1 MDIMNFTRLPF
12 FVTVCRDVKFITV
25 GMLQDRRKGTIL
37 RSIKQA
43 INLQKGKGHIID
55 EIDFSEW
62 NNPVHTILDH
72 NAFEALREDVEGC
85 GTRVNITA
93 KGEHVPEVEQQKR
106 VIKERARAIVQ
117 MLPYRN
123 MPRKMRIGLIYYI
136 VYRLNNISQDGQDFS
151 PRDLIFGEQKLNC
164 NMICKIPFGACAQVH
179 DDFDIT
185 NTMESRT
192 NGAIN
197 LVPT

>member
-62 NNPVHTILDH
+62 NNPVHTLLAD
-72 NAFEALREDVEGC
+72 NEFEALREHVEGY

-93 KGEHVPEVEQQKR
+93 KDEHVPEVERQNQLIR
-106 VIKERARAIVQ
+106 ERARAIVQ
-117 MLPYRN
+117 TLPYRN
-123 MPRKMRIGLIYYI
+123 MPKKIRIGLIYYV
-136 VYRLNNISQDGQDFS
+136 VYWPNNISKDG
-151 PRDLIFGEQKLNC
+151 
-164 NMICKIPFGACAQVH
+164 
-179 DDFDIT
+179 
-185 NTMESRT
+185 
-192 NGAIN
+192 
-197 LVPT
+197 